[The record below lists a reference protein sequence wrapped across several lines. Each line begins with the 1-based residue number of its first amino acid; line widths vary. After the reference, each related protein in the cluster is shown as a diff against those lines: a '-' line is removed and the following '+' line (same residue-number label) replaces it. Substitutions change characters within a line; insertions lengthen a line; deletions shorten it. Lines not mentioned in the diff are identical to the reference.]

1 MPEQPTLLGMHFAVI
16 GSEQSIAAEHGHATD
31 VLYRELR
38 KDAFSQPHGEVE
50 FVLLL

>member
-16 GSEQSIAAEHGHATD
+16 GSEHGHATD
-31 VLYRELR
+31 VLLRELR
-38 KDAFSQPHGEVE
+38 KDAFRQPHGEVE